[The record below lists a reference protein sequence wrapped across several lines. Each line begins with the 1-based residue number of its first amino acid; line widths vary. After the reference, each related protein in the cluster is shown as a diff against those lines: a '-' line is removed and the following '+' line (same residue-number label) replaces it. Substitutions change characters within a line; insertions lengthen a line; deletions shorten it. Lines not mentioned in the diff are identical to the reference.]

1 MLFFIKL
8 CLFLQEKTSIAKI
21 KQPNPENFQNPTV
34 FITFIKEKSH
44 HPKVMAFSLILYIIY
59 YLLKNSS
66 IPLAAAFPAPIARI
80 TVAAPVTASPPAY
93 TAALEV
99 LDRKSVV

>member
-8 CLFLQEKTSIAKI
+8 CLFLQEKTAIAKI

-44 HPKVMAFSLILYIIY
+44 HPKVMAFSLI
-59 YLLKNSS
+59 
-66 IPLAAAFPAPIARI
+66 A
-80 TVAAPVTASPPAY
+80 
-93 TAALEV
+93 
-99 LDRKSVV
+99 

>member
-80 TVAAPVTASPPAY
+80 TVAAPVTASPPA
-93 TAALEV
+93 
-99 LDRKSVV
+99 